1 MHCQAVFIIT
11 IQLKILNTIPL
22 LFFCIGAF
30 LGCARQSTEQV
41 VSYPRHIGDHAF
53 DADVDDPTFKVCND
67 TLVLQ
72 YYNFG
77 KGMQY
82 KGEKT
87 RIDSAFA
94 NVISD
99 QKDSGFITIRF
110 VVNCEGETGW
120 FRVQEMDF
128 DYKEKSFSTETVTQL
143 LAIVKDLDG
152 WKVGSFRDVA
162 YDYYQYLT
170 FKFQNGKLVG
180 IMP

>member
-1 MHCQAVFIIT
+1 M
-11 IQLKILNTIPL
+11 TIPL
-22 LFFCIGAF
+22 KTLSTISFLFFCIVVF
-30 LGCARQSTEQV
+30 FSCARQSTEQI

-99 QKDSGFITIRF
+99 QKDSGYITIRF
-110 VVNCEGETGW
+110 VVNCKGETGW
-120 FRVQEMDF
+120 FRVQQMDF
-128 DYKEKSFSTETVTQL
+128 DYTERSFSAETVKQL
-143 LAIVKDLDG
+143 LEITKRLDG
-152 WKVGSFRDVA
+152 WGVGSFRDVA